1 MIEFEVRTREMK
13 MGKYKGKTMY
23 YAAQKNR
30 QNITREMVVE
40 RIVRETSLSAGDV
53 QNAIISLTAVLR
65 DAMLMGASVDLADL
79 GTFRVSVASKFV
91 EKEEDVSAA
100 ILKKPKVVF
109 SPRMKTRDAVARV
122 RLSVAGAKGR
132 TQAGGTEDTGDTGD
146 TGNESTLP

>member
-1 MIEFEVRTREMK
+1 MK

-109 SPRMKTRDAVARV
+109 SPRMKTRDTVERV
-122 RLSVAGAKGR
+122 QLSVANPKGK
-132 TQAGGTEDTGDTGD
+132 ASASGTAEVTP
-146 TGNESTLP
+146 GNPLP

>member
-1 MIEFEVRTREMK
+1 MIEFEAKSRK
-13 MGKYKGKTMY
+13 MNLGKNKGKTLY

-30 QNITREMVVE
+30 QYITRDMVVE

-109 SPRMKTRDAVARV
+109 SPRMKTRDTVERV
-122 RLSVAGAKGR
+122 QLSVANPKAKPS
-132 TQAGGTEDTGDTGD
+132 TGGTVEVTPGEN
-146 TGNESTLP
+146 GNPLP

>member
-1 MIEFEVRTREMK
+1 MIEFEAKSRK
-13 MGKYKGKTMY
+13 MNLGKNKGKTMY

-30 QNITREMVVE
+30 QYITRDMVVE

-109 SPRMKTRDAVARV
+109 SPRMKTRDTVERV
-122 RLSVAGAKGR
+122 QLSVANPKGKA
-132 TQAGGTEDTGDTGD
+132 TAGTAEVTPD
-146 TGNESTLP
+146 NPLP

>member
-1 MIEFEVRTREMK
+1 MIEFEAKPRK
-13 MGKYKGKTMY
+13 MNVGKNKGKTMY

-30 QNITREMVVE
+30 QYITREMVVE

-53 QNAIISLTAVLR
+53 QNAIVSLTAVLR

-109 SPRMKTRDAVARV
+109 SPRMKTRDTVERV
-122 RLSVAGAKGR
+122 QLSVASPKGK
-132 TQAGGTEDTGDTGD
+132 TSASGTAEVTPD
-146 TGNESTLP
+146 NPLP

>member
-1 MIEFEVRTREMK
+1 MIEFEVKPRK
-13 MGKYKGKTMY
+13 MNVGKNKGKTMY

-30 QNITREMVVE
+30 QYITREMVVE

-109 SPRMKTRDAVARV
+109 SPRLKTRDTVERV
-122 RLSVAGAKGR
+122 QLSVANPKGR
-132 TQAGGTEDTGDTGD
+132 TQAGGAEDTGD
-146 TGNESTLP
+146 TGNESPLP

>member
-1 MIEFEVRTREMK
+1 MIEFEAKSRK
-13 MGKYKGKTMY
+13 MNLGKNKGKTLY

-30 QNITREMVVE
+30 QYITRDMVVE

-79 GTFRVSVASKFV
+79 GTFRVSVSSKFV

-109 SPRMKTRDAVARV
+109 SPRMKTRETVERV
-122 RLSVAGAKGR
+122 QLSVASPKGR
-132 TQAGGTEDTGDTGD
+132 TQAGGAEDTGD
-146 TGNESTLP
+146 TGNESPLP

>member
-1 MIEFEVRTREMK
+1 MIEFEAKSRK
-13 MGKYKGKTMY
+13 MNLGKNKGKTLY

-30 QNITREMVVE
+30 QYITRDMVVE

-109 SPRMKTRDAVARV
+109 SPRMKTRDTVERV
-122 RLSVAGAKGR
+122 QLSVANPKHKSS
-132 TQAGGTEDTGDTGD
+132 TPDVTPDN
-146 TGNESTLP
+146 GNPLP